1 MDGTMAGMQ
10 LITGVTVHGMAI
22 TIGLDREA
30 VGVSGITAGMG
41 GTLVTAGVIT
51 GGIIRMLGMADGAV
65 KAILIMAGTMVDFMG
80 ETDGGMDLITADTIM
95 AGAETEDSAM
105 PIIVEAILMEG

>member
-1 MDGTMAGMQ
+1 
-10 LITGVTVHGMAI
+10 
-22 TIGLDREA
+22 
-30 VGVSGITAGMG
+30 MG

-65 KAILIMAGTMVDFMG
+65 KAILIMAGTMAFMVEDFAVTHIMAMVLIMAGTMVDSMG

-105 PIIVEAILMEG
+105 PIIVEAILMEA

>member
-1 MDGTMAGMQ
+1 
-10 LITGVTVHGMAI
+10 
-22 TIGLDREA
+22 
-30 VGVSGITAGMG
+30 MG
-41 GTLVTAGVIT
+41 GMLVTAGVIT

-65 KAILIMAGTMVDFMG
+65 KAILIMAGTMAFMVEDFAVTHIMAMVLIMVLIMAGTMVDSMG

-95 AGAETEDSAM
+95 AGAETEDSVM

>member
-1 MDGTMAGMQ
+1 
-10 LITGVTVHGMAI
+10 
-22 TIGLDREA
+22 
-30 VGVSGITAGMG
+30 MG

-51 GGIIRMLGMADGAV
+51 GGIIRMLGMADGVV
-65 KAILIMAGTMVDFMG
+65 KAILIMAGTMAFTVEDFAVIHIMAMVLIMDGTMVDSMR

-95 AGAETEDSAM
+95 AGAETEDSVM

>member
-1 MDGTMAGMQ
+1 
-10 LITGVTVHGMAI
+10 
-22 TIGLDREA
+22 
-30 VGVSGITAGMG
+30 MG

-51 GGIIRMLGMADGAV
+51 GGIIRMLGIADGVV
-65 KAILIMAGTMVDFMG
+65 KAILIMAGTMAFMVEDFAVTHIMAMVLIMAGTMVDFMG

>member
-1 MDGTMAGMQ
+1 
-10 LITGVTVHGMAI
+10 
-22 TIGLDREA
+22 
-30 VGVSGITAGMG
+30 MG

-65 KAILIMAGTMVDFMG
+65 KAILIMAGTMAFTVEDFAVTHIMAMVLIMDGTMVDSMG

-95 AGAETEDSAM
+95 AGAETEDSVM

>member
-1 MDGTMAGMQ
+1 
-10 LITGVTVHGMAI
+10 
-22 TIGLDREA
+22 
-30 VGVSGITAGMG
+30 MG

-51 GGIIRMLGMADGAV
+51 GGIIRMLGMADGVV
-65 KAILIMAGTMVDFMG
+65 KAILIMAGTMAFTVEDFAVIHIMAMVLIMDGTMVDSMR

-105 PIIVEAILMEG
+105 PIIVEAILIEA